1 MAKEDYPITRGVHWL
16 RAQQIA
22 FTPHLYPYEEHGGTA
37 RAAACLG
44 VDEHSVVKTLV
55 MENDAGKPLLVLM
68 HGDCDVST
76 KNLARALNVKAI
88 RPCSVEKAERVTGY
102 TVGGISPFGTRQP
115 LPVYV
120 EKTIL
125 DLERLYINGGKRGFL
140 VELAPADLQKGLN
153 AQPVEVAI
161 TSSG

>member
-16 RAQQIA
+16 RAQKIV

-37 RAAACLG
+37 RAAECLG
-44 VDEHSVVKTLV
+44 VAEHSVVKTLV

-76 KNLARALNVKAI
+76 KNLARALKVKAI
-88 RPCSVEKAERVTGY
+88 QPCSVEKAERVTGY

-115 LPVYV
+115 LPVCV

-125 DLERLYINGGKRGFL
+125 ELERLFINGGKRGFL
-140 VELAPADLQKGLN
+140 VEITPADLHKGLTLL
-153 AQPVEVAI
+153 PVEVAI
-161 TSSG
+161 HP